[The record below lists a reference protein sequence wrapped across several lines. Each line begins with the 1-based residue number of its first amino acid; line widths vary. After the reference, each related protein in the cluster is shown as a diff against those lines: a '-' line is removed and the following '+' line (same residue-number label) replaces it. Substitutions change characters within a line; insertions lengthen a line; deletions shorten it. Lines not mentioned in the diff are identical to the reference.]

1 LREELKLELS
11 EEKTLITHARNGAA
25 RFLGYEITV
34 RQENRKRTKNRVR
47 GTKCRSIN
55 GHIGLRVPRT
65 VLVDK
70 CNRYKKRNK
79 VIHRAELM
87 NESDYTIIST
97 YQLEFQGIANY
108 SQLAYNMHTLHY
120 LLLS

>member
-11 EEKTLITHARNGAA
+11 EEKTLITHARSGAA

-34 RQENRKRTKNRVR
+34 RQENRKRTKNRAR

-70 CNRYKKRNK
+70 CNRYKKRTK

-87 NESDYTIIST
+87 NERDYTIIST
-97 YQLEFQGIANY
+97 
-108 SQLAYNMHTLHY
+108 
-120 LLLS
+120 